1 MSLGARLHDTGP
13 RPGVEHAL
21 TSHFAERVLAV
32 AELWWGELGGVLL
45 DAGHVSKLLRHPV
58 RHIRLSWLLSHSMMR
73 SFAAHRTKLRLKY
86 LVEYAAKNLT
96 TEQRYYVLSAHYIF
110 LQRKFQPVFLESV
123 ANGPVCIWQQASSKH
138 AALTIEMDFPSSMH
152 TEGDLRLTLKSGRR
166 SVFRLI
172 FSIAHG
178 VTFGIHQDD
187 VILITCLQ
195 GLQGTLDVRD
205 VSAACNGVHPTDLLM
220 AALGGVATAI
230 GIDILIGITTANQ
243 IANKGRIFFS
253 YDDFFAIYGR
263 YRDGIDAYVIAV
275 PFAQR
280 PISEIA
286 SKYRGRTNA
295 KRNLRHAV
303 SASAQGAM
311 APFLEAGSYRA

>member
-1 MSLGARLHDTGP
+1 MSLGARLYDTGP
-13 RPGVEHAL
+13 RPGVEH
-21 TSHFAERVLAV
+21 TFTGHFEKRVLAV
-32 AELWWGELGGVLL
+32 ELWWRELGGVLL
-45 DAGHVSKLLRHPV
+45 DACLVSKLLLHPV
-58 RHIRLSWLLSHSMMR
+58 RHIRLSWLLSRPMMR

-86 LVEYAAKNLT
+86 LVEYGAKNLT
-96 TEQRYYVLSAHYIF
+96 TEQRYDVLTAHYTF

-123 ANGPVCIWQQASSKH
+123 AVGPVCIWQQVSPKH

-166 SVFRLI
+166 SVFRLN

-178 VTFGIHQDD
+178 VTFGVDQDH
-187 VILITCLQ
+187 VILITCVQ
-195 GLQGTLDVRD
+195 GLQGTLEVRD

-220 AALGGVATAI
+220 AALGGVASAS
-230 GIDILIGITTANQ
+230 GIDMLIGITTDNQ

-253 YDDFFAIYGR
+253 YNDFFAIYGR
-263 YRDGIDAYVIAV
+263 HRDAIDAYVIAV
-275 PFAQR
+275 PFAER

-303 SASAQGAM
+303 SASAQAAM
-311 APFLEAGSYRA
+311 APFR